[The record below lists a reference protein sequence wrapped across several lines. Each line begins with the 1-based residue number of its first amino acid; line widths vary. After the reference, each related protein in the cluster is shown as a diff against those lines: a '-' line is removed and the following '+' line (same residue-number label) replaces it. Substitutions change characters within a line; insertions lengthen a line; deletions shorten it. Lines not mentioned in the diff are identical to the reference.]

1 MFLTLCLYAF
11 PYYIDTFENKTARQI
26 MSKNIRRAMEED
38 VLALVAERR
47 FVCAI
52 PNDDCH
58 SNHVM
63 GEVYC

>member
-1 MFLTLCLYAF
+1 
-11 PYYIDTFENKTARQI
+11 
-26 MSKNIRRAMEED
+26 MSMNIRRAMEED

-58 SNHVM
+58 RNHVT